1 MRGACAG
8 VLVAVAVVGSL
19 SARQQAEPSLEV
31 VLARAAAY
39 VGSYQARLAG
49 IVAEEHYRQNV
60 LGTQRRGGTQLR
72 EFREL
77 RSDLLL
83 VKTGNGDSWLQFRD
97 VFEVD
102 RKPIRDRDQRL
113 FKLFVGASADAT
125 KQAGAIQAESSRYN
139 IGPIMRTI
147 NMPML
152 ALILF
157 DRLNQPR
164 FVYVRGKSGN
174 VKRFAALAVESDVW
188 LIEYRETQG
197 GTVVRGAE
205 DKDIPSHGR
214 VWIDSRTGRFL
225 RTELVSEDT
234 EVRAL
239 IDVSYRA
246 EAGLDLLVPAE
257 MRETYELKRTLARI
271 DGRATY
277 GRFRQFTVT
286 TTEKPKGEGA

>member
-1 MRGACAG
+1 MRGVCAG
-8 VLVAVAVVGSL
+8 VLVAVSVVGSL
-19 SARQQAEPSLEV
+19 SARQQAEPSLDV

-125 KQAGAIQAESSRYN
+125 QQAAAIQAESSRYN
-139 IGPIMRTI
+139 IGPIVRTI

-157 DRLNQPR
+157 DRVTQPR
-164 FVYVRGKSGN
+164 FIYERGQSGN
-174 VKRFAALAVESDVW
+174 LKRFAALAAEGDVW

-225 RTELVSEDT
+225 RTELISEDT

-246 EAGLDLLVPAE
+246 EAGLDLLVPGE
-257 MRETYELKRTLARI
+257 MRETYELRRTSARI

-286 TTEKPKGEGA
+286 TSEKPKG

>member
-1 MRGACAG
+1 MRGVCAG
-8 VLVAVAVVGSL
+8 VLLAVAVASL
-19 SARQQAEPSLEV
+19 SAGQDAEPTLDL

-39 VGSYQARLAG
+39 VTSYLSRLSG

-60 LGTQRRGGTQLR
+60 LGSQRRGWPQLR

-83 VKTGNGDSWLQFRD
+83 VKTGNGDTWLQFRD

-102 RKPIRDRDQRL
+102 RKPIRDRDERL
-113 FKLFVGASADAT
+113 YKLFVGASADAAT
-125 KQAGAIQAESSRYN
+125 QAAAIQAESSRYN

-152 ALILF
+152 ALVLF
-157 DRLNQPR
+157 DRINQPR
-164 FVYVRGKSGN
+164 FIYQQGKPGN
-174 VKRFAALAVESDVW
+174 VKRFSSLAAEPDVW
-188 LIEYRETQG
+188 LIEYREVLG
-197 GTVVRGAE
+197 RTVVRGAE

-225 RTELVSEDT
+225 RTELISEDT
-234 EVRAL
+234 EVRAV

-257 MRETYELKRTLARI
+257 MRETYELRRTLARI

-286 TTEKPKGEGA
+286 TSEKLKG

>member
-8 VLVAVAVVGSL
+8 VLVIIAVAAL
-19 SARQQAEPSLEV
+19 SARQEAPPSLDEV
-31 VLARAAAY
+31 LDRAAAY
-39 VGSYQARLAG
+39 VASYHARLAG
-49 IVAEEHYRQNV
+49 IVSEEHYRQNV
-60 LGTQRRGGTQLR
+60 LGTQRRGGPQLR

-77 RSDLLL
+77 KSDLLL
-83 VKTGNGDSWLQFRD
+83 VKTGKGDSWLQFRD
-97 VFEVD
+97 VFEVN
-102 RKPIRDRDQRL
+102 RKPIRDRDERL
-113 FKLFVGASADAT
+113 YKLFVGASADAAR
-125 KQAGAIQAESSRYN
+125 QAAAIQSESSRYN

-164 FVYVRGKSGN
+164 FTYERGKAGN
-174 VKRFAALAVESDVW
+174 VKRFEQLAAEDDVW
-188 LIEYRETQG
+188 LIEYRETQP
-197 GTVVRGAE
+197 GTVVRGAA

-214 VWIDSRTGRFL
+214 AWIDSRTGRFL
-225 RTELVSEDT
+225 RTELISEDT

-246 EAGLDLLVPAE
+246 EAGLDLLVPGE
-257 MRETYELKRTLARI
+257 MRETYELRRTSARI

-286 TTEKPKGEGA
+286 TSEKPKG

>member
-1 MRGACAG
+1 MQRAWIG
-8 VLVAVAVVGSL
+8 VLVVAAATAMT
-19 SARQQAEPSLEV
+19 ARQEPEPALDQ

-39 VGSYQARLAG
+39 VTSYQTRLAG

-60 LGTQRRGGTQLR
+60 LGNQRRGGPQLR

-83 VKTGNGDSWLQFRD
+83 VKTGNGDAWLQFRD

-113 FKLFVGASADAT
+113 YKLFVGASSNAAE
-125 KQAGAIQAESSRYN
+125 QAAAIQMESSRYN

-157 DRLNQPR
+157 DRVNQPR
-164 FVYVRGKSGN
+164 FEYTRGKAGN
-174 VKRFAALAVESDVW
+174 VKRFAGLAAEGDVW
-188 LIEYRETQG
+188 LISYRETQG
-197 GTVVRGAE
+197 STVVRGAG

-214 VWIDSRTGRFL
+214 VWLDSRTGRFL
-225 RTELVSEDT
+225 RTELISEDT
-234 EVRAL
+234 DVRAL
-239 IDVSYRA
+239 IDVSYKA
-246 EAGLDLLVPAE
+246 EAGLELLVPAE
-257 MRETYELKRTLARI
+257 MRETYELRRTQARI

-286 TTEKPKGEGA
+286 TTEKPKG

>member
-1 MRGACAG
+1 MRVACAG
-8 VLVAVAVVGSL
+8 VLVAVVLASL
-19 SARQQAEPSLEV
+19 AARQEAEPALDV

-39 VGSYQARLAG
+39 VTSYQTRLAG

-60 LGTQRRGGTQLR
+60 LGSQRRGGPQLR

-97 VFEVD
+97 VFEVN
-102 RKPIRDRDQRL
+102 RKPVRDRDERL
-113 FKLFVGASADAT
+113 YKLFVGASADAAE
-125 KQAGAIQAESSRYN
+125 QAAAIQAESSRYN

-152 ALILF
+152 ALTLF

-164 FVYVRGKSGN
+164 FEYKKVKPGN
-174 VKRFAALAVESDVW
+174 VRRFAALAAEADVW
-188 LIEYRETQG
+188 QIDYNETQA
-197 GTVVRGAE
+197 GTVVRGAG

-214 VWIDSRTGRFL
+214 VWIDGRTGRFL
-225 RTELVSEDT
+225 RTELISEDT

-246 EAGLDLLVPAE
+246 EPGLELLVPAE
-257 MRETYELKRTLARI
+257 MRETYELRRTLARI

-277 GRFRQFTVT
+277 GRFRRFTVT
-286 TTEKPKGEGA
+286 TSEKPKGQG

>member
-1 MRGACAG
+1 M
-8 VLVAVAVVGSL
+8 
-19 SARQQAEPSLEV
+19 
-31 VLARAAAY
+31 
-39 VGSYQARLAG
+39 
-49 IVAEEHYRQNV
+49 
-60 LGTQRRGGTQLR
+60 R

-83 VKTGNGDSWLQFRD
+83 VKTGNGDTWLQFRD

-102 RKPIRDRDQRL
+102 RKPIRDRDERL
-113 FKLFVGASADAT
+113 YKLFVGVSADAAT
-125 KQAGAIQAESSRYN
+125 QAAAIQTESARYN
-139 IGPIMRTI
+139 IGPLMRTI

-164 FVYVRGKSGN
+164 FIYERGKAGN
-174 VKRFAALAVESDVW
+174 VKRFSSLAAEPDVW
-188 LIEYRETQG
+188 LIEYREVLG

-214 VWIDSRTGRFL
+214 VWIESRTGRFL
-225 RTELVSEDT
+225 RTELISKDT
-234 EVRAL
+234 EVRAA

-257 MRETYELKRTLARI
+257 MRETYELRRTLARI
-271 DGRATY
+271 DGRTTY

-286 TTEKPKGEGA
+286 TSEKPKG

>member
-1 MRGACAG
+1 MSRVCAG
-8 VLVAVAVVGSL
+8 VLALLAVASL
-19 SARQQAEPSLEV
+19 SAGQAAEPSLDT
-31 VLARAAAY
+31 VLGRAAAY
-39 VGSYQARLAG
+39 VTDYQSRLAG

-60 LGTQRRGGTQLR
+60 MATQRRGGPTTRQ
-72 EFREL
+72 FREL
-77 RSDLLL
+77 KSDLLL
-83 VKTGNGDSWLQFRD
+83 VKGGTEGSWMQFRD

-113 FKLFVGASADAT
+113 YKLFVNASADAS
-125 KQAGAIQAESSRYN
+125 KQAEAIQAESSRYN
-139 IGPIMRTI
+139 IGPILRTI

-157 DRLNQPR
+157 EQSNQPR
-164 FVYVRGKSGN
+164 FEYKKARPGN
-174 VKRFAALAVESDVW
+174 VKRFAALAAEADVW
-188 LIEYRETQG
+188 QIDYAETQP
-197 GTVVRGAE
+197 GTVVRGAQ
-205 DKDIPSHGR
+205 DRDIPSHGR

-239 IDVSYRA
+239 IDVTYRA

-257 MRETYELKRTLARI
+257 MRENYELRRTQSRI

-286 TTEKPKGEGA
+286 TSEKPKG